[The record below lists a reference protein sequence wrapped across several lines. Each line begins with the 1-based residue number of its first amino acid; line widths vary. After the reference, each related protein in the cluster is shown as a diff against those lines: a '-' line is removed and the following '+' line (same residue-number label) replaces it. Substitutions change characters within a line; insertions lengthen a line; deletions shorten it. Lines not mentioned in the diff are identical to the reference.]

1 MVHDQR
7 VSALRAITL
16 RFVVLAAA
24 AVMSV
29 LAGLAVGAVSLSPLE
44 ILHGLAG
51 GDQATI
57 VRDVR
62 LPRVLL
68 AALAGGGLAAAG
80 AAYQGLFRNPLADP
94 FIIGSSSGAALGATV
109 VLLVGFTAGGFGL
122 SAVPAGA
129 FVGSLTATAIVYATA
144 ALGRGFELTRLLL
157 AGAAV
162 GSALNALAWVL
173 LTLSDKSLMFI
184 VNTLLGS
191 FSGRGWAELSA
202 VAPWMT
208 AGLFGLFLLS
218 RPLDALAAGDGV
230 ARGLGLNVPGA
241 VAGVMTAAGVIVAAA
256 VAAGGVIG
264 FVGLVAPYVA
274 RAVVG
279 HRHLAVLPASTLI
292 GVSLLV
298 IADTFARSAV
308 APGELPV
315 GVVTALIAAPFFLVV
330 IARGRS

>member
-1 MVHDQR
+1 MRSIVPR
-7 VSALRAITL
+7 FGLLAAVALASVVTGLAFGALPLTL
-16 RFVVLAAA
+16 RDIVYGF
-24 AVMSV
+24 
-29 LAGLAVGAVSLSPLE
+29 
-44 ILHGLAG
+44 G
-51 GDQATI
+51 GGEQATI
-57 VRDVR
+57 VRDIR

-80 AAYQGLFRNPLADP
+80 AAYQGMFRNPLADP

-109 VLLVGFTAGGFGL
+109 VLLLGVTAGGFGL
-122 SAVPAGA
+122 AAVPAGA

-144 ALGRGFELTRLLL
+144 AIGRGLALTRLLL

-191 FSGRGWAELSA
+191 FSGRGWAELMA
-202 VAPWMT
+202 VAPWT
-208 AGLFGLFLLS
+208 VVGLIALQLLS

-230 ARGLGLNVPGA
+230 ARGLGLNVPVA
-241 VAGVMTAAGVIVAAA
+241 VAAVMMAAGVIVAAS

-264 FVGLVAPYVA
+264 FVGLVAPYLA

-279 HRHLAVLPASTLI
+279 HRHAVVIPASTMI
-292 GVSLLV
+292 GMTLLV
-298 IADTFARSAV
+298 LADTLARSV
-308 APGELPV
+308 IAPGELPV
-315 GVVTALIAAPFFLVV
+315 GIVTALLATPFFLVV